1 MAHACLTIRKV
12 FKLDFRA
19 GFGMN
24 IFCKL
29 PEIPSQKQFP
39 LANHKEVCYLE
50 FILVTEQN
58 HPTLNMPK
66 KILRVPR

>member
-29 PEIPSQKQFP
+29 PEIPSQKQIS
-39 LANHKEVCYLE
+39 LANHKEVCY
-50 FILVTEQN
+50 
-58 HPTLNMPK
+58 
-66 KILRVPR
+66 VPRPICNY